1 MPNPMKIEFV
11 AADQLSDTQK
21 ESLKQLRAVV
31 YPAAALGTLLGKQI
45 TWMSPQWSVF
55 VWDEDELVARVGL
68 VTREIISNGETK
80 IIGGVGGV
88 LTHPQRQDKGHAS
101 EAMREATK
109 RFNEELQVAYALLF
123 CDSRLIEFYKRLQW
137 KSFEGRV
144 FVQQPKG
151 RIEFSANGAMVLDIK
166 EAAPLNGTLDLNGLP
181 W

>member
-1 MPNPMKIEFV
+1 MKLEFV
-11 AADQLSDTQK
+11 ATDQLSDTQK
-21 ESLKQLRAVV
+21 ESLKQLRAAV
-31 YPAAALGTLLGKQI
+31 YPAAALGTLIGKPI

-101 EAMREATK
+101 EALREAS
-109 RFNEELQVAYALLF
+109 RLFNEELKVAYALLF

-137 KSFEGRV
+137 KPFEGQV
-144 FVQQPKG
+144 FVQQLRGK
-151 RIEFSANGAMVLDIK
+151 IEFSANHLMVLDVQ
-166 EAAPLNGTLDLNGLP
+166 EQAPLSGLLDLNGLP